1 MICEAVPCNE
11 ISIDLVSPVVS
22 VFISTRMALLS
33 LAYSGRV
40 LAGETFKEV
49 PIMSKDRMM
58 MKVLLL

>member
-1 MICEAVPCNE
+1 
-11 ISIDLVSPVVS
+11 
-22 VFISTRMALLS
+22 MALLS